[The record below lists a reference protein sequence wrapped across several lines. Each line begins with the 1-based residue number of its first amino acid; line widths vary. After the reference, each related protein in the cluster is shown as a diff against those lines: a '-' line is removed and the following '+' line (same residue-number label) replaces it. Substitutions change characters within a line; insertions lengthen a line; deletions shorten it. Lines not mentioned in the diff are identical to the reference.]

1 VARFRFS
8 ADRVEATIVTQRGPT
23 NRAEQP
29 DDPGPHPKR
38 SLPEERLRALA
49 DAFGNTGLAKLIG
62 VSASTPGRW
71 ISGQHRPRPQSMAQL
86 IALDQTLTR
95 ASLIWGPPAVQE
107 WLQGNNSHLAGARPI
122 DALRHGKTSAVLA
135 ALDTEMWGGTS

>member
-1 VARFRFS
+1 M
-8 ADRVEATIVTQRGPT
+8 VTQRGPT
-23 NRAEQP
+23 NRADQP
-29 DDPGPHPKR
+29 DDPGPHPER
-38 SLPEERLRALA
+38 SLPDERVRALA

-62 VSASTPGRW
+62 VSACTPGRW
-71 ISGQHRPRPQSMAQL
+71 ISGRRRPRAQSMAQL
-86 IALDQTLTR
+86 IALEQAFAR

-122 DALRHGKTSAVLA
+122 DALRHGKTSAILD